1 MRLFNASTYQLRR
14 KQLAN
19 HVKTG
24 IILFIGNNE
33 SPMNYE
39 DNTYPFRQDST
50 FLYFFGLSKP
60 KLAAIIDCET
70 CNGVGISGQ
79 KPRIIPGKYRRGQK
93 TVTPCQSRCLSERRL
108 CQSAQDC
115 RPEPVGAPAPIT
127 GP

>member
-70 CNGVGISGQ
+70 GESTLYGDDPTIDEIVWTGPQ
-79 KPRIIPGKYRRGQK
+79 KQ
-93 TVTPCQSRCLSERRL
+93 LSERAN
-108 CQSAQDC
+108 S
-115 RPEPVGAPAPIT
+115 VGVSSTTAFQKIYGAIDQAVSSNRKIHF
-127 GP
+127 